1 MPQTQ
6 INTHIKKKKKKQ
18 NEQVQI
24 LRETKR
30 NGTEPNSREKKSK
43 PLRPFQRTR
52 AYRRVIAS
60 PEA

>member
-1 MPQTQ
+1 MPHTR
-6 INTHIKKKKKKQ
+6 INTPIK

-24 LRETKR
+24 LQGTKR
-30 NGTEPNSREKKSK
+30 SGTESNSREKCK